1 MKIIREGDMSIEL
14 SEKEEEVFEYWNGG
28 IYEDIHS
35 SGDFDEEFEDAAKSL
50 EAKINI
56 LFLRSGK
63 ELK

>member
-1 MKIIREGDMSIEL
+1 MKIVKDDKSIEL
-14 SEKEEEVFEYWNGG
+14 SGAEIEVFEYWNGG
-28 IYEDIHS
+28 IHEDIHS